1 MVKISIN
8 QTRQFNAS
16 KRLICINYNYLII
29 TMYNDIEQ
37 VINENLTLKKAYQ
50 LSKAHQDQ
58 TQK

>member
-1 MVKISIN
+1 M
-8 QTRQFNAS
+8 
-16 KRLICINYNYLII
+16 
-29 TMYNDIEQ
+29 MYNDIEQ